1 MHDAPAAEE
10 VAHDRRAVL
19 REHRLGVELH
29 APVVESVDL
38 ERLDHAVLAAGVHR
52 DAGDLFDVQGV
63 VAHHLEALRDASEDA
78 LAGMGDGGDEPVTR
92 LGRAGDAGTGEHG
105 QPLVAEAHAEQR
117 DAGVRGCLDDAPG
130 SAEVLLALR
139 CAGAGGDDHVAELA
153 GAHPLRKV
161 AGLARGDHQGLAAG
175 GLSNEVGEVECI

>member
-19 REHRLGVELH
+19 REHRFRVELH
-29 APVVESVDL
+29 APVIQPVDL
-38 ERLDHAVLAAGVHR
+38 ERLDHAVLAAGVHG
-52 DAGDLFDVQGV
+52 DAGYLFDVQGV

-117 DAGVRGCLDDAPG
+117 DVRLGRGFDHAPG
-130 SAEVLLALR
+130 RAEVLLALR
-139 CAGAGGDDHVAELA
+139 GAGARRDDNVAELA
-153 GAHPLRKV
+153 GAHPLRK
-161 AGLARGDHQGLAAG
+161 AGGLARGDHEGLAAG